1 MWLVPKVKLVVSIV
15 LTALLTSVFL
25 MGQVC
30 LLESSC
36 YRGLSEMA
44 VAHRRALYRITGSQF
59 LVTDSD
65 LYVDSEPHGDSNSI
79 GGTKEANVQQ
89 SMDHMYTSRG
99 PFSNTPLPHISAL
112 PNETILEKSNP
123 LVYEKPTIT
132 PSQKISNVSHTLSHT
147 LSPSPYYRVISKAG
161 YAMFRYFQEQLS
173 QQHCQLPK
181 CMDRLSEFDKA
192 WFDYCT
198 QKKTKAKGKES
209 SGDRVKALKGD
220 CRFMRG
226 DGRAPVA
233 LVSLPGSG
241 NTWIRGL
248 LEKATGICTGE
259 QIFDDGFSC

>member
-1 MWLVPKVKLVVSIV
+1 MLLVPKLNLVVSIV

-25 MGQVC
+25 MVQVC

-44 VAHRRALYRITGSQF
+44 VAHRRALYRISGSQF
-59 LVTDSD
+59 LVTDSEPHG
-65 LYVDSEPHGDSNSI
+65 EPHGDSNTI
-79 GGTKEANVQQ
+79 RGTKEANVQQ
-89 SMDHMYTSRG
+89 SMDHVYTSRA
-99 PFSNTPLPHISAL
+99 PFNNTPLHHNSPL
-112 PNETILEKSNP
+112 PNETVLEKSDP
-123 LVYEKPTIT
+123 PVYEKPTIA
-132 PSQKISNVSHTLSHT
+132 PSQKMSNVSHT
-147 LSPSPYYRVISKAG
+147 LSPSPYYRVVSKAG
-161 YAMFRYFQEQLS
+161 YAMFRYFQDQLS
-173 QQHCQLPK
+173 SQHHCQLPK

-209 SGDRVKALKGD
+209 SGGRVKELKGE
-220 CRFMRG
+220 CRFMSG
-226 DGRAPVA
+226 EERAPVA

-259 QIFDDGFSC
+259 LIFDDGFSC